1 MSTVDLSDF
10 LGYVLPFAPGCPQP
24 TAERALRSAAI
35 EWCERTNG
43 WRSIATL
50 ELAAN
55 RQAIV
60 TPFHAVLHKIEEA
73 TFNGAP
79 LIPTLFTESAPE
91 ELTAVAETGE
101 PRYLTQVGPNEV
113 SVYPFAPGT
122 LRLSMFLK
130 PREDTLLGLD
140 PDDPLKD
147 AYNVVPAFMLSQ
159 HAERL
164 SFGALARLL
173 AIPGQVFSNQQEAQR
188 YRLMFD
194 AACDGTSSA
203 AIKGQQ
209 RARLRVKPQWL

>member
-1 MSTVDLSDF
+1 MAMVELSLF
-10 LGYVLPFAPGCPQP
+10 LGYVLPFAPGCPQH

-43 WRSIATL
+43 WRSISSFDLT
-50 ELAAN
+50 EN

-60 TPFHAVLHKIEEA
+60 TPEHAVIHKIEEA
-73 TFNGAP
+73 TFDGEP
-79 LIPTLFTESAPE
+79 LTPTLFTEAAPD
-91 ELTAVAETGE
+91 ELTGEAETGE

-113 SVYPFAPGT
+113 SVYPFAPGL
-122 LRLSMFLK
+122 LRLSLFLK
-130 PREDTLLGLD
+130 PREDSLFGTD

-147 AYNVVPAFMLSQ
+147 AYNVVPDFMLSQ

-173 AIPGQVFSNQQEAQR
+173 AMPNQTFTNPQEAQR

-203 AIKGQQ
+203 SIKGQQ
-209 RARLRVKPQWL
+209 RARLRIKPQWL